1 MDYVSFPQVSSR
13 NSCELLED
21 PNEDRVNSLAEQLG
35 LRRVGWIF
43 TDLVAQDLKTGTVKH
58 FRGNIV
64 SLVSAN
70 LGISLSSFVKYRTL
84 VGMSL
89 TCYA

>member
-1 MDYVSFPQVSSR
+1 MLATFTRLTCVSMNSVFLPQVSSR

-21 PNEDRVNSLAEQLG
+21 PNEDRVNSIAEQLG

-58 FRGNIV
+58 FRGHIV
-64 SLVSAN
+64 SLRK
-70 LGISLSSFVKYRTL
+70 FK
-84 VGMSL
+84 
-89 TCYA
+89 

>member
-1 MDYVSFPQVSSR
+1 MQKFSFCRTVYPQVSGR

-21 PNEDRVNSLAEQLG
+21 PNEDRINSVAEQLG

-43 TDLVAQDLKTGTVKH
+43 TDLIAQDLKTGTVKH

-64 SLVSAN
+64 SFIINFLIES
-70 LGISLSSFVKYRTL
+70 K
-84 VGMSL
+84 
-89 TCYA
+89 